1 MRCRTCGEQFW
12 GTGAF
17 CSIKCREENERIQS
31 LAKKMKVRKEKKKV
45 LKDPLAIENDKARE
59 AGMSY
64 GQYVAWQQSERE
76 RKIRI
81 AKKEK
86 NNGEKR

>member
-1 MRCRTCGEQFW
+1 M
-12 GTGAF
+12 
-17 CSIKCREENERIQS
+17 
-31 LAKKMKVRKEKKKV
+31 

-64 GQYVAWQQSERE
+64 GQYVAWQQSEKEKRE
-76 RKIRI
+76 RKIRN

-86 NNGEKR
+86 NNGKKR

>member
-1 MRCRTCGEQFW
+1 MRCRTCGEQFG

-17 CSIKCREENERIQS
+17 CSVKCREENERIQN
-31 LAKKMKVRKEKKKV
+31 LAKQIKVRKEKKKI

-76 RKIRI
+76 RRI
-81 AKKEK
+81 TKKEK
-86 NNGEKR
+86 SNGKSR

>member
-1 MRCRTCGEQFW
+1 
-12 GTGAF
+12 
-17 CSIKCREENERIQS
+17 
-31 LAKKMKVRKEKKKV
+31 MKVRKEKKKV

-64 GQYVAWQQSERE
+64 GQYVAWQQSEKEKRE
-76 RKIRI
+76 RKIRN

-86 NNGEKR
+86 NNGKKR